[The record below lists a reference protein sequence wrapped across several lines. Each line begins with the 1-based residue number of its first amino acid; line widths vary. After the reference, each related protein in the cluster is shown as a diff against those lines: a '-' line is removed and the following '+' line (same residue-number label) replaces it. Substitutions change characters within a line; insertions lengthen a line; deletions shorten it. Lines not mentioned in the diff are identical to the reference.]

1 MAEIKAA
8 INIIDGFTPAF
19 NALSSALNMAMSEIA
34 SLQAQLGKNVDLTGI
49 NAARAELDRANQA
62 LKDMTGP
69 DLSGTAA
76 DLKTAAKAASSL
88 GNAADSTTADLNRT
102 TKAAQRTASATAD
115 INGSSLNSTAQAAN
129 KTSSALNGVA
139 SAANN
144 AGAAGAS
151 AGARIASAD
160 LDAASAANRAAA
172 AQSAVTTELNQSES
186 AASAL
191 LARIQALGLGYLALQ
206 GVGSVVRASDSL
218 TNANARVALIND
230 GSQSQEELQ
239 DKIFN
244 AAQRSYS
251 AYQNMAAVVAR
262 INMNAG
268 DAFKTND
275 EAIKFAEILTKK
287 FSIAGASAEEM
298 ASATLQ
304 LTQAL
309 GSGVLRGEELNS
321 VFEAAPNVIQS
332 IADYLKQPIGKIR
345 DLASEGKLSATIV
358 KNAMFAAAEET
369 NKQFNS
375 MPVTFEAMWTYIK
388 NYALKAFTPVLK
400 MINDL
405 WNSSDFQQFV
415 QAMVGGMAK
424 AAQAIVWVFQ
434 QLTNLYTFVK
444 TNFDTL
450 APIFLTIAA
459 AVGVWTASLIAAK
472 IAALAHVAANA
483 ILTASIIAFTFATQ
497 GATAGF
503 AALNAVMA
511 LNPFTLVLLAIIAVI
526 AAFYGVVALINHF
539 CDTSISATGL
549 VAGAF
554 RGLFAAI
561 WNLVAV
567 AWNGFSK
574 FAEFIINV
582 FSNPLYS
589 VQALFLNLI
598 SAILTALGT
607 LTSAFDE
614 LATNIAN
621 AFIWAFNAVISAW
634 NSFVNFL
641 PDSIAEKLGL
651 ESADK
656 IEASTSITS
665 DIGDAQKAVQDMIA
679 ANKPAD
685 YTNLPTLDYK
695 NVWKEIE
702 AGYNAGDQLTKDFSV
717 SDVMSKALNEGK
729 GLADSL
735 TSETSKADLT
745 VANDTLKAIAGNT
758 AATTNAITAN
768 SDELKFLREIGEREA
783 IYKLNTNEIKVDMTN
798 NNTISNPL
806 DIEAV
811 MDSLANSLRD
821 NMGAM
826 AEGTHE

>member
-19 NALSSALNMAMSEIA
+19 NALSNALNMAISEIA
-34 SLQAQLGKNVDLTGI
+34 GLQAQLGKSVDLTGI

-69 DLSGTAA
+69 DLSGTSA

-102 TKAAQRTASATAD
+102 TKAAQRTASAAD
-115 INGSSLNSTAQAAN
+115 DISGSSLNNASQAAN

-160 LDAASAANRAAA
+160 LDAASAANKAAA

-206 GVGSVVRASDSL
+206 GVGSVIRASDNL
-218 TNANARVALIND
+218 TNINARVSLIND
-230 GSQSQEELQ
+230 GSQSQKELE

-251 AYQNMAAVVAR
+251 SYQDMAKVVAR

-275 EAIKFAEILTKK
+275 EAIRFAEILTKK

-298 ASATLQ
+298 SSATLQ

-345 DLASEGKLSATIV
+345 ELASEGKLSATIV

-415 QAMVGGMAK
+415 QAMVGGMAT

-450 APIFLTIAA
+450 APIFLAVAA

-472 IAALAHVAANA
+472 VAALAQVAANA

-497 GATAGF
+497 
-503 AALNAVMA
+503 
-511 LNPFTLVLLAIIAVI
+511 
-526 AAFYGVVALINHF
+526 
-539 CDTSISATGL
+539 
-549 VAGAF
+549 
-554 RGLFAAI
+554 
-561 WNLVAV
+561 
-567 AWNGFSK
+567 
-574 FAEFIINV
+574 
-582 FSNPLYS
+582 
-589 VQALFLNLI
+589 
-598 SAILTALGT
+598 
-607 LTSAFDE
+607 
-614 LATNIAN
+614 
-621 AFIWAFNAVISAW
+621 
-634 NSFVNFL
+634 
-641 PDSIAEKLGL
+641 
-651 ESADK
+651 
-656 IEASTSITS
+656 
-665 DIGDAQKAVQDMIA
+665 
-679 ANKPAD
+679 
-685 YTNLPTLDYK
+685 
-695 NVWKEIE
+695 
-702 AGYNAGDQLTKDFSV
+702 
-717 SDVMSKALNEGK
+717 
-729 GLADSL
+729 
-735 TSETSKADLT
+735 
-745 VANDTLKAIAGNT
+745 
-758 AATTNAITAN
+758 
-768 SDELKFLREIGEREA
+768 
-783 IYKLNTNEIKVDMTN
+783 
-798 NNTISNPL
+798 
-806 DIEAV
+806 
-811 MDSLANSLRD
+811 
-821 NMGAM
+821 
-826 AEGTHE
+826 